1 MNPSKP
7 ERKNLLGFG
16 LAVATALVAGCAT
29 VPVYQQRFV
38 SKPNMVFSD
47 RGVFVYGPRLNAQL
61 ERGSA
66 DNGGA
71 IAAGC
76 TACR

>member
-1 MNPSKP
+1 MKPSKP
-7 ERKNLLGFG
+7 QRKYFLGFG
-16 LAVATALVAGCAT
+16 LAVAAALLPGCTT
-29 VPVYQQRFV
+29 VPVHQQRLV

-47 RGVFVYGPRLNAQL
+47 RGIFVYGPRLNAQL